1 MAIIYKQG
9 MKGLAM
15 IGRIQKAVGCYPDC
29 NYGPLTTEAVKRYQK
44 DAGLKADG
52 ICGPATLAMLG
63 LKEAAEKV
71 FNQTTPNPSL
81 LSKEGSI
88 MHRSVAGKCIS
99 LKKSKR
105 KIDEIII
112 HCTATPEGRE
122 YHAQDVKR
130 WHREQGWA
138 DIGYH
143 YVITLD
149 GDCEVG
155 RDADTA
161 GAHCYGH
168 NARTIGVVYVGGLE
182 PMREGVP
189 VSKLKAKD
197 TRTEQQKAELMSL
210 LIDLRRLYPE
220 AKIIGHRHYEK
231 NKDCPSFDADTAY
244 RYV

>member
-1 MAIIYKQG
+1 

-63 LKEAAEKV
+63 LKEIAVKATPPAAPE
-71 FNQTTPNPSL
+71 TL
-81 LSKEGSI
+81 
-88 MHRSVAGKCIS
+88 MHRSVAGKTVS

-197 TRTEQQKAELMSL
+197 TRTEQQKAELTSL

-244 RYV
+244 KYV